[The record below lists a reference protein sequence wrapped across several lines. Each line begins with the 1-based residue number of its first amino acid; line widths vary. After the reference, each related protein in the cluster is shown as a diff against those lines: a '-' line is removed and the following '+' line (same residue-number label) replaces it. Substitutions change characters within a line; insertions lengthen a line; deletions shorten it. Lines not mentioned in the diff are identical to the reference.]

1 MHKQVRNGN
10 ASISRFYMQS
20 EVAKN
25 TCNFRS
31 LSVSGLGNSTAIK
44 PVLQQQLITV
54 MGLSAIG
61 IRAADFP
68 KGAELM
74 PRLIPMHRLSD
85 DARIV
90 YRSAIALKLAPL
102 AQRPALDIANQL
114 VALFPTSNQNT
125 TESMCLDFSVEV
137 VSPGWINFRLS
148 EQSLATWLQHLVE
161 MSSLGDGELGE
172 QGKQGERGSS
182 EMLDRNHREQLDK
195 GQKSCQNLFL
205 LQYAHARC
213 CSLLRLAYQQGLIK
227 LRDLDFKT
235 LSLIEP
241 HPIPWLNDDHKTNT
255 GQMRLQLVHPAERRL
270 IVQILDLLDEISDSE
285 QRHLGKLAIALYN
298 AFENFYSS
306 CRIWGEVK
314 TQTPKLAQARL
325 GLVGVTQ
332 VSLRSLLQ
340 NQLGVEAP
348 VEL

>member
-1 MHKQVRNGN
+1 
-10 ASISRFYMQS
+10 MQS

-31 LSVSGLGNSTAIK
+31 LSVSGLGNSTGIK

-61 IRAADFP
+61 VGAADFP

-85 DARIV
+85 DSRIV
-90 YRSAIALKLAPL
+90 YRSAIAFKLAPL

-114 VALFPTSNQNT
+114 VASFPTSNQNT

-161 MSSLGDGELGE
+161 ISSLGDG
-172 QGKQGERGSS
+172 KQAEMGSL

-195 GQKSCQNLFL
+195 GQKSRQNLFL

-213 CSLLRLAYQQGLIK
+213 CSVLRLAHQQGLIK

-241 HPIPWLNDDHKTNT
+241 HPIPWLNDDHQTNT
-255 GQMRLQLVHPAERRL
+255 GQMRLQLVHPAERCL
-270 IVQILDLLDEISDSE
+270 ITQILDLLDEISDSE
-285 QRHLGKLAIALYN
+285 QRHLAKLAIALYN

-340 NQLGVEAP
+340 DQLSVPAP
-348 VEL
+348 LEL

>member
-1 MHKQVRNGN
+1 
-10 ASISRFYMQS
+10 
-20 EVAKN
+20 
-25 TCNFRS
+25 
-31 LSVSGLGNSTAIK
+31 
-44 PVLQQQLITV
+44 
-54 MGLSAIG
+54 
-61 IRAADFP
+61 
-68 KGAELM
+68 M

-85 DARIV
+85 DSCIV
-90 YRSAIALKLAPL
+90 YRSAIALKLASL

-114 VALFPTSNQNT
+114 VASFPTSNQNT
-125 TESMCLDFSVEV
+125 TEPMCLNFSVEV

-148 EQSLATWLQHLVE
+148 EQSLATWLQHLVQI
-161 MSSLGDGELGE
+161 SSLRDGGEGEMGGQGE
-172 QGKQGERGSS
+172 QGEMGSS
-182 EMLDRNHREQLDK
+182 EMLDRNHQRQLDD
-195 GQKSCQNLFL
+195 GQKYTQNLFL

-213 CSLLRLAYQQGLIK
+213 CSLLRLAHQQRLIK

-235 LSLIEP
+235 LRLIEP
-241 HPIPWLNDDHKTNT
+241 NPIPWLNDDHETDT
-255 GQMRLQLVHPAERRL
+255 GPMRLQLVHPAERRL
-270 IVQILDLLDEISDSE
+270 IAQILDLLDEISDPE
-285 QRHLGKLAIALYN
+285 QRHLAKLAIALYN

-340 NQLGVEAP
+340 DQLSVSAP